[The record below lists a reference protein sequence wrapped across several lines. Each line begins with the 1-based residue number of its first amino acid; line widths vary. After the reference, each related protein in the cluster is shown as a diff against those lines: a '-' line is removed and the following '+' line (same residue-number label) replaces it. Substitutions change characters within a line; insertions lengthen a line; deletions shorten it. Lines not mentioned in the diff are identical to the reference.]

1 MSEAAA
7 RRAAEA
13 AARGSYGRLVAILSA
28 RTRDI
33 AAAED
38 ALAEAF
44 AAALRTWP
52 VRGVP
57 QNPDAW
63 LLAAARNALSNMQ
76 RHRRVR
82 DAATAEVQR
91 RVEELAEAGEAIPD
105 ERLRLM
111 FVCAHPAID
120 RGVRTPLMLQTV
132 LGLDAA
138 RIGAAFLVAPAAM
151 GQRLVRA
158 KARIRDTGLRFAVP
172 EGAELPERLADV
184 LDAIYA
190 AYGTGWDALA
200 DAGLGGLASEAI
212 HLGRV
217 LEALLPH
224 PEAKGLLALML
235 YCEARRAARR
245 DAEGRFVPLA
255 RQDARLWDRDMIIAA
270 EGKLTEAS
278 RAGQF
283 GRFQCEAA
291 IQSVH
296 IQRPVTGRT
305 NYDALRLLYGLL
317 AQHAPGTGVAVAQAA
332 MLLEAGDTPAAEAA
346 LAALPEG
353 EVAAYQPF
361 WVARARLLR
370 MQGDAAGAAAA
381 AERAVALTQDP
392 ALRDF
397 LAAEHAAPLDAPPP
411 PSP

>member
-1 MSEAAA
+1 VTQDPA

-13 AARGSYGRLVAILSA
+13 AARGSYGRLVAILAA

-44 AAALRTWP
+44 AAALRSWP
-52 VRGVP
+52 ERGVP
-57 QNPDAW
+57 ANPDAW
-63 LLAAARNALSNMQ
+63 LLTAARNALSNAR
-76 RHRRVR
+76 RHHRVR
-82 DAATAEVQR
+82 DAAAAEVLR
-91 RVEELAEAGEAIPD
+91 RCEELAEAGQEIPD

-120 RGVRTPLMLQTV
+120 RGVRTPLMLQAV

-158 KARIRDTGLRFAVP
+158 KARIRDAGLRFAVP
-172 EGAELPERLADV
+172 EGPDLAERLAEV

-190 AYGTGWDALA
+190 AYGTGWDALT
-200 DAGLGGLASEAI
+200 DAGLRGLAAEAI

-217 LEALLPH
+217 AAALM
-224 PEAKGLLALML
+224 PEATEPRGLLALML
-235 YCEARRAARR
+235 YCEARRTARR

-255 RQDARLWDRDMIIAA
+255 RQDARLWNRDMIIEA
-270 EGKLTEAS
+270 EGLLTAAS

-283 GRFQCEAA
+283 GRFLCEAA

-296 IQRPVTGRT
+296 VQRPVTGRT
-305 NYDALRLLYGLL
+305 NFAALRVLYDLL
-317 AQHAPGTGVAVAQAA
+317 ARHAPGVGVEVARAA
-332 MLLEAGDTPAAEAA
+332 MLLEAGDVAAAGAALDALPAAE
-346 LAALPEG
+346 
-353 EVAAYQPF
+353 VDAYQPY
-361 WVARARLLR
+361 WVARARLAR
-370 MQGDAAGAAAA
+370 ACGQAEAA
-381 AERAVALTQDP
+381 AEALHRAIGLTTDP

-397 LAAEHAAPLDAPPP
+397 LLEGADP

>member
-1 MSEAAA
+1 MSEDAA

-13 AARGSYGRLVAILSA
+13 AARGSYGRLVAILAA

-33 AAAED
+33 GAAED

-52 VRGVP
+52 ERGVP
-57 QNPDAW
+57 ASPDAW
-63 LLAAARNALSNMQ
+63 LLTAARNALSNAR
-76 RHRRVR
+76 RHHRVR
-82 DAATAEVQR
+82 DAAEDEVLR
-91 RVEELAEAGEAIPD
+91 RCEELAEAGHDIPD

-120 RGVRTPLMLQTV
+120 RAVRTPLMLQAV

-158 KARIRDTGLRFAVP
+158 KARIRDAGLRFAVP
-172 EGAELPERLADV
+172 EGPDLAERLADV

-190 AYGTGWDALA
+190 AYGTGWDALT
-200 DAGLGGLASEAI
+200 DAGLGGLATEAI

-217 LEALLPH
+217 AAALMPAA
-224 PEAKGLLALML
+224 PEAQGLLALML
-235 YCEARRAARR
+235 YCEARREARR
-245 DAEGRFVPLA
+245 DDAGRFVPLA
-255 RQDARLWDRDMIIAA
+255 RQDARLWNRDMIIEA
-270 EGKLTEAS
+270 EGLLTAAS

-283 GRFQCEAA
+283 GRFLCEAA

-296 IQRPVTGRT
+296 VQRPVTGRT
-305 NYDALRLLYGLL
+305 NFAALRVLYDLL
-317 AQHAPGTGVAVAQAA
+317 ARHAPGVGVEVARAA
-332 MLLEAGDTPAAEAA
+332 MLLEAGDAPGAAAALHALPAAE
-346 LAALPEG
+346 
-353 EVAAYQPF
+353 VASYQPY
-361 WVARARLLR
+361 WVARARL
-370 MQGDAAGAAAA
+370 AAQAGQATAAAQA
-381 AERAVALTQDP
+381 LQRAIGLTADP

-397 LAAEHAAPLDAPPP
+397 LLAGGDLAG
-411 PSP
+411 S

>member
-1 MSEAAA
+1 MSQDAA

-13 AARGSYGRLVAILSA
+13 AARGSYGRLVAILAA

-52 VRGVP
+52 GRGVP
-57 QNPDAW
+57 ASPDAW
-63 LLAAARNALSNMQ
+63 LLTTARNALSNAR
-76 RHRRVR
+76 RHHRVR
-82 DAATAEVQR
+82 DAAAHEVLR
-91 RVEELAEAGEAIPD
+91 RVEELAEAGQDIPD

-120 RGVRTPLMLQTV
+120 RAMRTPLMLQAV

-158 KARIRDTGLRFAVP
+158 KARIRDAGLRFAVP
-172 EGAELPERLADV
+172 EGADLADRLAEV

-190 AYGTGWDALA
+190 AYGTGWDALT
-200 DAGLGGLASEAI
+200 DAGLGGLAAEAI

-217 LEALLPH
+217 AAALMPAA
-224 PEAKGLLALML
+224 PEAQGLLALML

-255 RQDARLWDRDMIIAA
+255 RHDARLWNRDMIIEA
-270 EGKLTEAS
+270 EDLLTAAS

-283 GRFQCEAA
+283 GRYLCEAA

-305 NYDALRLLYGLL
+305 NFAALRVLYDLL
-317 AQHAPGTGVAVAQAA
+317 ATHAPGVGVEVARAA
-332 MLLEAGDTPAAEAA
+332 MLIEAGDPPAAAAALEALPAAE
-346 LAALPEG
+346 
-353 EVAAYQPF
+353 VASYQPY
-361 WVARARLLR
+361 WVARARLAQAR
-370 MQGDAAGAAAA
+370 GDTAAAA
-381 AERAVALTQDP
+381 QALDHAVALTTDP
-392 ALRDF
+392 ALRRF
-397 LAAEHAAPLDAPPP
+397 LAAGAG
-411 PSP
+411 

>member
-1 MSEAAA
+1 VTQDTA

-13 AARGSYGRLVAILSA
+13 AARGSYGRLVAILAA

-52 VRGVP
+52 ARGVP
-57 QNPDAW
+57 ANPDAW
-63 LLAAARNALSNMQ
+63 LLTVARNALSNAR
-76 RHRRVR
+76 RHHRVR
-82 DAATAEVQR
+82 DAAAAEVLR
-91 RVEELAEAGEAIPD
+91 RCEELAEAGQEIPD

-120 RGVRTPLMLQTV
+120 RAVRTPLMLQAV
-132 LGLDAA
+132 LGLNAA

-172 EGAELPERLADV
+172 EGPDLAARLADV

-190 AYGTGWDALA
+190 AYGTGWDALT
-200 DAGLGGLASEAI
+200 DAGLGGLAAEAI

-217 LEALLPH
+217 AAALMPVA
-224 PEAKGLLALML
+224 PEAQGLLALML

-255 RQDARLWDRDMIIAA
+255 RQDARLWNRDMIIEA
-270 EGKLTEAS
+270 EGLLTAAS

-283 GRFQCEAA
+283 GRFLCEAA

-296 IQRPVTGRT
+296 VQRPVTGQT
-305 NYDALRLLYGLL
+305 NFAALRVLYDLL
-317 AQHAPGTGVAVAQAA
+317 ARHAPGVGVEVARAA
-332 MLLEAGDTPAAEAA
+332 MLLEAGDVPGAAAALEALPAAE
-346 LAALPEG
+346 
-353 EVAAYQPF
+353 VASYQPY
-361 WVARARLLR
+361 WVARARL
-370 MQGDAAGAAAA
+370 AAQAGQAPTAAQALQ
-381 AERAVALTQDP
+381 RAIALTTDP

-397 LAAEHAAPLDAPPP
+397 LLAGGDLPGP
-411 PSP
+411 